1 MKLHICHEVG
11 CQALIPMGQRYCSE
25 HVTQH
30 QKPNHAVSSARNREY
45 NMYYRDQTANQFYHS
60 KEWKKIRQFVAA
72 RDYYL
77 DAVTGL
83 PVSNDKII
91 VDHIVPRRVLPVDK
105 WLDVDNL
112 WCLSRLRIIRKP
124 RLNNHSIKTN
134 SNTAANVGGLKY
146 YLNARNKH
154 P

>member
-45 NMYYRDQTANQFYHS
+45 NMYCRDQTANKFYHS

-105 WLDVDNL
+105 WLDMDNL
-112 WCLSRLRIIRKP
+112 WCLSPTTHNTKTKIEQS
-124 RLNNHSIKTN
+124 LNQNQLKHCSKRWWIKVLSERT
-134 SNTAANVGGLKY
+134 K
-146 YLNARNKH
+146 
-154 P
+154 